1 MDGFWLG
8 PPKVLLVDKNIT
20 EDQNMMK
27 QPVLLIEVIET
38 AQKYDAEI
46 HIAKDCDRFY
56 AYVLGR
62 GYTRNFWMSANQ
74 LEKDIRVMGF
84 SGMIKVD

>member
-1 MDGFWLG
+1 MK
-8 PPKVLLVDKNIT
+8 PPI
-20 EDQNMMK
+20 
-27 QPVLLIEVIET
+27 LLIEVIEN

-62 GYTRNFWMSANQ
+62 GYTRNFWMSAHQ
-74 LEKDIRVMGF
+74 LEKVIRDSGF
-84 SGMIKVD
+84 TGTITVEDK

>member
-1 MDGFWLG
+1 MR
-8 PPKVLLVDKNIT
+8 PPI
-20 EDQNMMK
+20 
-27 QPVLLIEVIET
+27 LLIEVIEN

-62 GYTRNFWMSANQ
+62 GYTRNYWMSAIQ
-74 LEKDIRVMGF
+74 LEKDIRDSGF
-84 SGMIKVD
+84 TGTIIVEDK

>member
-1 MDGFWLG
+1 
-8 PPKVLLVDKNIT
+8 
-20 EDQNMMK
+20 MK
-27 QPVLLIEVIET
+27 QPILLIEVIEN

-62 GYTRNFWMSANQ
+62 GYSRNFWMSANQ
-74 LEKDIRVMGF
+74 LENAIRDLGF
-84 SGMIKVD
+84 KGPIKVD